1 MTSTEILNKILLIPG
16 ILLAFTFHEYA
27 HAYVADRLGDNTPR
41 FQGRLTFNPLAH
53 IDILGFIAIMIF
65 GFGWA
70 KPVQVNPRAF
80 KDYYKDDLKVS
91 IAGVIGN
98 LILALIASILLGIL
112 FLAESNASNINA
124 QAINIINIIVY
135 ETLYINCLLAVFN
148 LIPIPGFD
156 GFNVLKDLFPK
167 TMEPIYNMT
176 YRYQIIIF
184 LIIIN
189 IAPYIIS
196 KPIDILLSI
205 FMKIVVLFQ

>member
-112 FLAESNASNINA
+112 FLVESNASNINA

-135 ETLYINCLLAVFN
+135 EALYINCLLAVFN

>member
-124 QAINIINIIVY
+124 QAINIINTIVY
-135 ETLYINCLLAVFN
+135 LTLYINCLLAVFN

-205 FMKIVVLFQ
+205 FMKIVGLF